1 MAFLVVWVPGWLRSS
16 LQTSMLESSGYNAH
30 TLERVV
36 ALGQKRSS
44 SGLTVVLTAL
54 EVYGLS
60 ERLADPLGSPLRHMK
75 IRYLISKN
83 AGDRGDPEPGF
94 VPLELVAVAED
105 HMGGSYETFRGPA
118 ITTALGDAEGVLEV
132 TIRAAAKE
140 LAVTVT
146 EVIGL
151 VVEGS
156 RRRDEGDR
164 PQRGE
169 ASAGQLPQPERRR
182 QEGQWL
188 FRFSLRT

>member
-1 MAFLVVWVPGWLRSS
+1 
-16 LQTSMLESSGYNAH
+16 MLESSGYHAH

-36 ALGQKRSS
+36 ALGQKRRS

-54 EVYGLS
+54 EFYSLS
-60 ERLADPLGSPLRHMK
+60 KRLADPAGTPLRHVK

-83 AGDRGDPEPGF
+83 ADERDDPEPDF
-94 VPLELVAVAED
+94 VPLELVAVADD

-132 TIRAAAKE
+132 TIWAGAEE
-140 LAVTVT
+140 LTVSVT

-151 VVEGS
+151 FIEGL
-156 RRRDEGDR
+156 RRGEGGY

-169 ASAGQLPQPERRR
+169 ASSGHPPQPERRR
-182 QEGQWL
+182 REGQWL
-188 FRFSLRT
+188 FQFSLRT